1 MKILIVVFLFVIPL
15 TVFSQTDKLKVYS
28 LSFET
33 SYLFIR
39 NSNKGISLKPSAQ
52 YKLGRDISMYSEFLY
67 CFTKEDSHKYQ
78 YAVVDFGV
86 KVNQTSEQIAYLK
99 LGLGGIISRTINSG
113 GAGGILIDLG
123 IGREFDLSRK
133 VTLFIEGN
141 ALFSPYRLS
150 GFYTLGVG
158 AKYNFY

>member
-1 MKILIVVFLFVIPL
+1 MKILILTCLIILPL

-33 SYLFIR
+33 SYLYIR

-52 YKLGRDISMYSEFLY
+52 YKLGRDISVYSEFLY
-67 CFTKEDSHKYQ
+67 CFTKDESYKYQ

-86 KVNQTSEQIAYLK
+86 KVNQTAEQIAYVK
-99 LGLGGIISRTINSG
+99 LGLGGIISQSENSG
-113 GAGGILIDLG
+113 GAGGILINLG
-123 IGREFDLSRK
+123 IGREFNLSRK
-133 VTLFIEGN
+133 AALFIESN

-150 GFYTLGVG
+150 GFYTFG
-158 AKYNFY
+158 AGLKYSFY